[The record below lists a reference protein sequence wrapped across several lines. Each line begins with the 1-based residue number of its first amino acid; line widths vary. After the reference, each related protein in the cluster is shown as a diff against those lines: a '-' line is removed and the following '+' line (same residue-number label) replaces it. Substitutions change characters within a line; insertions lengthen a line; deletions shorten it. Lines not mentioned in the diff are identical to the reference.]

1 MYAYAKAR
9 AESSTQYKQ
18 ILCSMQAASVRAYL
32 MAGSVFGV
40 WPMIRHLDLMTDI
53 GNLIQGAD
61 MQGLLHL
68 ETLKLVHTW
77 TANESVNSAHLN
89 LSGAH
94 SLRQLHIEG
103 WSPSSLSAPPRC
115 HVHAV
120 WRHRAQ
126 QGKSREWVL
135 SPCWRSEDISL
146 VFLRADLGTR
156 ITCLRDVENLA
167 HFRQAFM
174 RLETLKLCSTGQSFD
189 WVDLDL
195 SHVQTLRGLHIEN
208 WSPKTINAS
217 AGCKVHAVWS
227 MSGQTKR
234 GDSTWLS
241 SPCWRNPD
249 VNLASLIVEGLD
261 TAVIQADLIHTIM
274 ECHIKLECLRIQG
287 KKIGSEKA
295 PFAFPSNYVKSLNS
309 PLMVNI
315 TTPKGCWLYWDD
327 AILSS
332 KHLMLQIKGLLHIG
346 ISNAQGELQWCT
358 LEGHQ
363 WSAYSF
369 GKGSS
374 SEESL
379 QQKLDKA
386 LTLASIDYNLDLSSN
401 VAG

>member
-1 MYAYAKAR
+1 
-9 AESSTQYKQ
+9 
-18 ILCSMQAASVRAYL
+18 
-32 MAGSVFGV
+32 
-40 WPMIRHLDLMTDI
+40 
-53 GNLIQGAD
+53 
-61 MQGLLHL
+61 
-68 ETLKLVHTW
+68 
-77 TANESVNSAHLN
+77 
-89 LSGAH
+89 
-94 SLRQLHIEG
+94 
-103 WSPSSLSAPPRC
+103 
-115 HVHAV
+115 
-120 WRHRAQ
+120 
-126 QGKSREWVL
+126 
-135 SPCWRSEDISL
+135 
-146 VFLRADLGTR
+146 
-156 ITCLRDVENLA
+156 
-167 HFRQAFM
+167 
-174 RLETLKLCSTGQSFD
+174 
-189 WVDLDL
+189 
-195 SHVQTLRGLHIEN
+195 
-208 WSPKTINAS
+208 
-217 AGCKVHAVWS
+217 
-227 MSGQTKR
+227 
-234 GDSTWLS
+234 
-241 SPCWRNPD
+241 
-249 VNLASLIVEGLD
+249 
-261 TAVIQADLIHTIM
+261 M

-369 GKGSS
+369 GTGSS